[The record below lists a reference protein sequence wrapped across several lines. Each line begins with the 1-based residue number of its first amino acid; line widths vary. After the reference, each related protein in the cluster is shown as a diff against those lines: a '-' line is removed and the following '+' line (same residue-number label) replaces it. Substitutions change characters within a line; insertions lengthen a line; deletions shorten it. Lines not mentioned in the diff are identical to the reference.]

1 MNTTLGYKLYILLDI
16 SSTIIQGHFTYSF
29 YELWLIVNILDNY
42 YDCTLTIILLT
53 VTTFELF

>member
-16 SSTIIQGHFTYSF
+16 SSTVIQGHFAYF
-29 YELWLIVNILDNY
+29 LYELWMIVNILDNY